1 MELYSQGEKNHLL
14 SSIVVFWCEIIM
26 LIALFLAGVLLKS
39 DIMFVAFWLA
49 IIAIIIFNHYVPMN
63 FSDRMIVYG
72 KKPLLGS
79 FNGIGF
85 VFFHPYRIFGDYEIR
100 YAFFSIFYIPI
111 FPIGCYA
118 ATLEDREFS
127 FIFPRSEYSVNGA
140 VSFNAIEALNIFL
153 RFPAIIAVLVLFYK
167 LVSLY

>member
-1 MELYSQGEKNHLL
+1 MELFAPGEKNHLL
-14 SSIVVFWCEIIM
+14 SSTVVFWCEIIM
-26 LIALFLAGVLLKS
+26 LIAMLLAGVFMKS
-39 DIMFVAFWLA
+39 GIMFAMLGVA

-72 KKPLLGS
+72 KKPMLGS

-85 VFFHPYRIFGDYEIR
+85 VFFRPYRIFGDYELR
-100 YAFFSIFYIPI
+100 YAFFTILYIPI

-118 ATLEDREFS
+118 ANLEDREFS

-153 RFPAIIAVLVLFYK
+153 RFPAIIAVILLFIK
-167 LVSLY
+167 LVTLY